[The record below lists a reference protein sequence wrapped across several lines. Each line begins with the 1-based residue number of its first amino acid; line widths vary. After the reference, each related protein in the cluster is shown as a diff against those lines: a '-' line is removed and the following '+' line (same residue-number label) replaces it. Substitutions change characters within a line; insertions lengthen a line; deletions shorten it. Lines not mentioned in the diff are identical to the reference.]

1 MKPSEEKI
9 MQSRRNQRL
18 CCSLISTINHTIA
31 LFFFN
36 NRKFQM
42 FVPCFTSS
50 SNLLFFIISYHPIAD
65 ISTLLL
71 NHSYLAWETFNWVRD
86 VYEIDQISKN
96 QTKRLNFKK
105 SGCEKHDDNKPQI
118 KSYK

>member
-1 MKPSEEKI
+1 
-9 MQSRRNQRL
+9 
-18 CCSLISTINHTIA
+18 
-31 LFFFN
+31 
-36 NRKFQM
+36 M

-105 SGCEKHDDNKPQI
+105 SGCEKHDSNKPQI